1 MLLGVLHIWRKSIA
15 PSKPPPQ
22 PPLPDPQYLQIEGFI
37 ELSGSGDID
46 ASSGTLKVILSG
58 LKGPRADQGKGGK
71 GIARTEEPSS
81 NTFLKSAK
89 SFAREPQTPR
99 KDGGKLNVLPRGGDN
114 FLGCLGESPR
124 P

>member
-1 MLLGVLHIWRKSIA
+1 MAKSSA

-22 PPLPDPQYLQIEGFI
+22 PPLPDPQYPQIEGFI

-46 ASSGTLKVILSG
+46 ALFGPLKESLSG
-58 LKGPRADQGKGGK
+58 LKGPRADQGKKVGK
-71 GIARTEEPSS
+71 GMRAPKSCS

-99 KDGGKLNVLPRGGDN
+99 KDGGKQRVTPRW
-114 FLGCLGESPR
+114 R
-124 P
+124 